1 MRWLILLAL
10 SCACAAGQ
18 WESAPADR
26 PASPRELSFLRVTVI
41 GPPALAE
48 ALTQQGFAVVSHRP
62 FDGDLEL
69 VFANGVATLRSDG
82 YFIDEL
88 HGDDPVKLAA
98 QLARSARVAAFVRD
112 SGTVEQ
118 RNSPG
123 M

>member
-10 SCACAAGQ
+10 SCACTAGH
-18 WESAPADR
+18 WESVPSDHPAT
-26 PASPRELSFLRVTVI
+26 PHELSFLRLTVI

-69 VFANGVATLRSDG
+69 VFANGVAILRSDG

-88 HGDDPVKLAA
+88 HGDDPRKLAEE
-98 QLARSARVAAFVRD
+98 LAHSSRVAAFVRD

-118 RNSPG
+118 RSSPG